1 MHLRRPQKYKNLVYL
16 IREVHTIKTCLI
28 YVIQVFLFAFCLKVC
43 YSVFRIMLFK
53 KIKFLPMKNL
63 FKRFINFFVFLLEQ
77 QKENKELRKVNKNLN
92 SLSKE
97 NEEFF
102 GGENALP
109 IDVSVQIQSPEITS

>member
-1 MHLRRPQKYKNLVYL
+1 
-16 IREVHTIKTCLI
+16 
-28 YVIQVFLFAFCLKVC
+28 
-43 YSVFRIMLFK
+43 
-53 KIKFLPMKNL
+53 MKNL